1 MQQDKDVKAKLKTW
15 DRPQLVVL
23 GTARNL
29 TRTGA
34 IGGLSDGTNAS
45 TATVAAS

>member
-34 IGGLSDGTNAS
+34 VGALSDGTNPVTAS
-45 TATVAAS
+45 VAAS